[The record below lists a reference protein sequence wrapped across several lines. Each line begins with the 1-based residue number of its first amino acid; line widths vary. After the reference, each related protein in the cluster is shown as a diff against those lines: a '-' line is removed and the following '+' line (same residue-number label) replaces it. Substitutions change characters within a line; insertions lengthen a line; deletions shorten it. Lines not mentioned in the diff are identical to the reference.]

1 MYKYIYICK
10 IPYNIY
16 IIDIDY
22 RYITS
27 VFYQI
32 GGELSASLD
41 PHANN
46 SSEHVTPVDPEQK
59 EGWEFR
65 AAKLE
70 LSSPIFELGKNF
82 KNEIQRF
89 TPKMLC

>member
-1 MYKYIYICK
+1 M
-10 IPYNIY
+10 
-16 IIDIDY
+16 
-22 RYITS
+22 
-27 VFYQI
+27 
-32 GGELSASLD
+32 
-41 PHANN
+41 
-46 SSEHVTPVDPEQK
+46 TPVDPEQK

-70 LSSPIFELGKNF
+70 LSSPIFELGKNL